1 MGDSKGWVPD
11 RRGRWPEGLVL
22 STVVAAAER
31 MAIFAAT
38 FVAGVTESVATDRG
52 QPGVHT
58 SDKPHMTESL
68 L

>member
-38 FVAGVTESVATDRG
+38 FVEAVNRTCGDRP
-52 QPGVHT
+52 QT
-58 SDKPHMTESL
+58 ARWAYK
-68 L
+68 